1 MLKAKHN
8 LILDPFIRWFVIRKM
23 KRSFDSIYFKGE
35 LTDRGK
41 PVLLI
46 CNHVSW
52 WDGIW
57 ALHFNQQFLHRKFYF
72 MMLEEQLRKN
82 WFFNYTGG
90 FSVKKKSRSII
101 ETIEYTAGLLN
112 YPKNMVLLFPQG
124 EIQSMHLQEYTFEK
138 GIEKI
143 LQKIQ
148 TDIQIVFL
156 ANIVDYFS
164 NAKPSLY
171 SCFKEFSG
179 DESGIELQNQYNRFY
194 AECVESQKKINV

>member
-8 LILDPFIRWFVIRKM
+8 LFIDPFFRWFVLWKM
-23 KRSFDSIYFKGE
+23 KRSFHAIHFRGKI
-35 LTDRGK
+35 TDHKK
-41 PVLLI
+41 PVLLV

-72 MMLEEQLRKN
+72 MMLEDQLRKN

-90 FSVKKKSRSII
+90 FSVKKKSRSVI
-101 ETIEYTAGLLN
+101 ETINYTAGLLQN
-112 YPKNMVLLFPQG
+112 SQNIVLLFPQG

-143 LQKIQ
+143 LQK
-148 TDIQIVFL
+148 TKVEIQIVFL
-156 ANIVDYFS
+156 ANMVDYFS
-164 NAKPSLY
+164 NAKPVLY
-171 SCFKEFSG
+171 SYFKEFTG
-179 DESGIELQNQYNRFY
+179 EKRGNELQNQYNRFY
-194 AECVESQKKINV
+194 EECVENQKKLKE

>member
-8 LILDPFIRWFVIRKM
+8 LFLDPFFRWFVIWKM
-23 KRSFDSIYFKGE
+23 KRSFQAIRFHGE
-35 LTDRGK
+35 LTDREK
-41 PVLLI
+41 PVLLV
-46 CNHVSW
+46 CNHISW

-82 WFFNYTGG
+82 WYFNYTGG
-90 FSVKKKSRSII
+90 FSVKKKSRSVI
-101 ETIEYTAGLLN
+101 ETIDYTAGLLQ
-112 YPKNMVLLFPQG
+112 YSQNMVLLFPQG

-143 LQKIQ
+143 LQK
-148 TDIQIVFL
+148 TKAEIQIVFL

-164 NAKPSLY
+164 NVKPVLY
-171 SCFKEFSG
+171 SYFKEFAG
-179 DESGIELQNQYNRFY
+179 EKNGKELQNKYNHFY
-194 AECVESQKKINV
+194 EECVENQKKLKE

>member
-8 LILDPFIRWFVIRKM
+8 LFIDPFFRWFVIWKM
-23 KRSFDSIYFKGE
+23 KRSFHAIRFHGE
-35 LTDRGK
+35 LTDREK
-41 PVLLI
+41 PVLLV

-72 MMLEEQLRKN
+72 MMLEDQLRKN

-90 FSVKKKSRSII
+90 FSVKKKSRSVI
-101 ETIEYTAGLLN
+101 ETINYTAGLLQN
-112 YPKNMVLLFPQG
+112 SQNMVLLFPQG

-143 LQKIQ
+143 LQK
-148 TDIQIVFL
+148 TKNEIQIIFL
-156 ANIVDYFS
+156 ANMVDYFS
-164 NAKPSLY
+164 NAKPVLY
-171 SCFKEFSG
+171 SYFKEFNENKTSN
-179 DESGIELQNQYNRFY
+179 ELQNKYNRFY
-194 AECVESQKKINV
+194 EECVENQKKLKE